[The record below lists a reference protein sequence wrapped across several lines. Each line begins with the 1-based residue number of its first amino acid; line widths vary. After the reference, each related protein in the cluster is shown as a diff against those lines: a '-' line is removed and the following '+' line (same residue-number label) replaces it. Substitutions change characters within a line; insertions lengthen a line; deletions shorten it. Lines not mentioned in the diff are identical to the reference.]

1 MIGLCLLIPGEVWQ
15 ITREGLMGTGFH
27 LAFLA
32 LKLLRVR
39 VLLQAA
45 QALCP
50 LGRESLNHQL
60 VQNTH
65 LGFNGQRLHG

>member
-1 MIGLCLLIPGEVWQ
+1 
-15 ITREGLMGTGFH
+15 MGTGFH
-27 LAFLA
+27 LALLA
-32 LKLLRVR
+32 LKLLCVR

-50 LGRESLNHQL
+50 LGRESLHHQL
-60 VQNTH
+60 VQNTY

>member
-1 MIGLCLLIPGEVWQ
+1 
-15 ITREGLMGTGFH
+15 MGTGFH

-32 LKLLRVR
+32 LKLLCVR